1 MDVFHIEGPV
11 RLSGSVRV
19 NGSKNAALPIMA
31 AAILAPG
38 KTVLKSVPRLS
49 DISVCAELLGQLGC
63 KVSRADDGEISIDST
78 VIDNPVGEYDIVRKM
93 RASICILGPLLG
105 RCGRAEVSMPGGCAI
120 GDRPVNLHLRGLEAL
135 GAQIHLK
142 NGYI

>member
-11 RLSGSVRV
+11 RLSGGVRV

-63 KVSRADDGEISIDST
+63 KVSRAD
-78 VIDNPVGEYDIVRKM
+78 
-93 RASICILGPLLG
+93 
-105 RCGRAEVSMPGGCAI
+105 
-120 GDRPVNLHLRGLEAL
+120 
-135 GAQIHLK
+135 
-142 NGYI
+142 NG